1 MLSSQRSR
9 LITGAVLA
17 FVLALGGCGSSGS
30 SLNGTYH
37 QAGGAGIVTLEF
49 KSGKVTMTMMGQSK
63 QGTYEVKGD
72 QVILH
77 LPGEGDTQLKLNGDG
92 TLDSGLGTFKK
103 G

>member
-1 MLSSQRSR
+1 VVNFGRR
-9 LITGAVLA
+9 LPPEPDQYCTPVYS
-17 FVLALGGCGSSGS
+17 CGSSS
-30 SLNGTYH
+30 SLDGTYH
-37 QAGGAGIVTLEF
+37 QAGGAGVVTLEF

-63 QGTYEVKGD
+63 QGTYDIKGD

-77 LPGEGDTQLKLNGDG
+77 LPGEGDTQLKMKGDG